1 MRWQIEVLP
10 RDPSHD
16 SLGTV
21 LTRKMRALGAQQLKR
36 VETARLYLLSGA
48 LTRADA
54 ERLAAELLADPVSE
68 QASVHEWE
76 HYSGEAPGSVAVF
89 KKQGVMDSVEAGV
102 LRGAASLAVQADSA
116 RTGMR
121 YKLTG
126 VPLNHLQNVAETGL
140 ANLAIETIQ
149 VGNDRFPA
157 ARTPAK
163 ARHARIEVP
172 LIHSDNA
179 ALEALSKR
187 GGLSLSLAEMQVI
200 QAHFAEQDREP
211 SEIELESV
219 AQTWSEHCKHKTL
232 CGDIKYSGAGIGSL
246 PENAQIRNL
255 LSSTIKDAT
264 TTLDRE
270 FCLSVFHDN
279 AGVIAFEGDWALCMK
294 VETHNHP
301 SAIEPYGGAGTGLG
315 GVIRDILGT
324 GQGAKPV
331 ANVDVFCVGDL
342 NMDAADVPKG
352 AMHPRRILRGV
363 VEGVRDYGNQMGI
376 PTVSGGVFFDNRYV
390 GNPLV
395 FAGTVGLLPVNRVRK
410 QVSPG
415 DVILVLGGRTGRDGI
430 HGATF
435 SSRELHD
442 ASETA
447 DAAAVQ
453 IGNAITEKK
462 LVDIVL
468 QARDR
473 DLFTSITDCGA
484 GGFSSAVG
492 EMGENCGARVYLER
506 APLKYEGLS
515 PTEIWISESQER
527 MVLAVP
533 QDRVQALLDLAKSE
547 DVEAFVLGEF
557 TSTERLELYYGHECL
572 GDISMDFL
580 HNALPRVERSAVW
593 TPPAVETLPLPAADD
608 NTDLLLRLL
617 GSPNI
622 ASKEWIIRQY
632 DHEVQAGSVLKPLV
646 GTRQQAPSDAA
657 VVAPLLGSTA
667 GFAIGLG
674 MNPCYGDID
683 PYGMACA
690 AIDEALRNVVAV
702 GADPDHCA
710 ILDNFSWGNC
720 AKSDRL
726 GGLVRAAWA
735 CRDAAIALGTPF
747 ISGKDSL
754 NNEYR
759 VGNKTIVIPPTLLIS
774 ALARVP
780 DVRKTVSMDF
790 KAADSAIWL
799 VGMTRDE
806 LGGSHF
812 LRLHGMRGNTLPSFD
827 GDVARATF
835 ATLHMAIQSGVVR
848 ACHDLSEGGLA
859 VALAEMVF
867 AGEIGAE
874 VDLDLVPV
882 TVKCEDDRVLLYSES
897 LTRFLV
903 EVPEAH
909 CARFTKLMAGVPHA
923 RIGSTRSEPR
933 LTLRRSSSGR
943 TLVAVEAAV
952 MERAFRA
959 PLPRALE
966 GQERAHA

>member
-16 SLGTV
+16 SLGSV
-21 LTRKMRALGAQQLKR
+21 LARKLRALGVPKITR
-36 VETARLYLLSGA
+36 VDAARLYLLSGA

-54 ERLAAELLADPVSE
+54 ERVAQHLLADPVTE
-68 QASVHEWE
+68 CASVHEWE
-76 HYSGEAPGSVAVF
+76 HYGGDAPGCVAVF
-89 KKQGVMDSVEAGV
+89 KKHGVTDSAEAGV
-102 LRGAASLAVQADSA
+102 LRGAASLGVQAESA
-116 RTGMR
+116 STGMR
-121 YKLTG
+121 YRLEG
-126 VPLNHLQNVAETGL
+126 VPKAKLQAVAESAL
-140 ANLAIETIQ
+140 ANLAIENIQ
-149 VGNDRFPA
+149 VGSDRFPA
-157 ARTPAK
+157 AKPLAK
-163 ARHARIEVP
+163 GRVQRVEVP
-172 LIHSDNA
+172 LIHANDA
-179 ALEALSKR
+179 ALEQLSRR

-200 QAHFAEQDREP
+200 RAHFAAVGREP

-232 CGDIKYSGAGIGSL
+232 CGEIDYRGPGIGTL
-246 PENAQIRNL
+246 PGNARISNL
-255 LSSTIKDAT
+255 LKTTIKDAT
-264 TTLDRE
+264 TVLDRD

-279 AGVIAFEGDWALCMK
+279 AGVIAFDGNWALCMK

-331 ANVDVFCVGDL
+331 ANVDVFCVGDP
-342 NMDAADVPKG
+342 NMAPEDVPKG

-376 PTVSGGVFFDNRYV
+376 PTVAGGVFFDNRYV

-395 FAGTVGLLPVNRVRK
+395 YAGTVGLLPVNRVRK

-415 DVILVLGGRTGRDGI
+415 DVIVVLGGRTGRDGI

-435 SSRELHD
+435 SSLELHD
-442 ASETA
+442 SSETA
-447 DAAAVQ
+447 DAGAVQ

-462 LVDIVL
+462 LADIVL
-468 QARDR
+468 QARDL
-473 DLFTSITDCGA
+473 DLFTAITDCGA

-492 EMGENCGARVYLER
+492 EMGELCGARVYLER
-506 APLKYEGLS
+506 APLKYAGLS

-533 QDRVQALLDLAKSE
+533 QERVAPLLKLAASE

-557 TSTERLELYYGHECL
+557 TSTNQLELFYGHECV
-572 GDISMDFL
+572 GSISMDFL
-580 HNALPRVERSAVW
+580 HNAVPRVERSATW
-593 TPPAVETLPLPAADD
+593 EPAPTEGLPLPAAADA
-608 NTDLLLRLL
+608 TDVLLRLL
-617 GSPNI
+617 SSPNI

-646 GTRQQAPSDAA
+646 GIRHQAPGDAA
-657 VVAPLLGSTA
+657 VIAPVLGSTV
-667 GFAIGLG
+667 GFAVGLG

-735 CRDAAIALGTPF
+735 CRDAAVALGTPF

-759 VGNKTIVIPPTLLIS
+759 VGEKTIVIPPSLLIS
-774 ALARVP
+774 ALARVE
-780 DVRKTVSMDF
+780 DVRRVVSMDF
-790 KAADSAIWL
+790 KAAGSAIWM
-799 VGMTRDE
+799 VGLTRDE
-806 LGGSHF
+806 MGGSHF
-812 LRLHGMRGNTLPSFD
+812 LRLHGQRGDTLPSFD
-827 GDVARATF
+827 GVVARATF
-835 ATLHMAIQSGVVR
+835 ATLHAAIRSGSVR

-859 VALAEMVF
+859 VAAAEMVF
-867 AGEIGAE
+867 ASDIGADI
-874 VDLDLVPV
+874 DLDLLPSD
-882 TVKCEDDRVLLYSES
+882 KAGHDDRILLFSES

-903 EVPEAH
+903 EVPEIH
-909 CARFTKLMAGVPHA
+909 CARFDAQLTGVPHA
-923 RIGSTRSEPR
+923 RIGTTNTQAR
-933 LTLRRSSSGR
+933 LCIRRSSSGR
-943 TLVAVEAAV
+943 TLVAADAPS

-959 PLPRALE
+959 PLPKALE
-966 GQERAHA
+966 GGDASHG